1 MIKSISIDLYK
12 KFLGYLIKKGK
23 KKKSQ
28 NTLNKS
34 LFIISK
40 KHRIKPYLVFLKLF
54 LQLNTFIE
62 ARTIKR
68 RQRSLT
74 VPFFIKSNRQI
85 HMVLKWIVSSLILA
99 CNRIP
104 TTKKITL
111 SILSIL
117 KNNKSKALELKAS
130 NSNLALINR
139 SNMHFRW

>member
-1 MIKSISIDLYK
+1 M
-12 KFLGYLIKKGK
+12 FLR
-23 KKKSQ
+23 
-28 NTLNKS
+28 LNN
-34 LFIISK
+34 FI
-40 KHRIKPYLVFLKLF
+40 VA
-54 LQLNTFIE
+54 Q
-62 ARTIKR
+62 TIKR
-68 RQRSLT
+68 RQRSVT
-74 VPFFIKSNRQI
+74 APFFIKSDSQI
-85 HMVLKWIVSSLILA
+85 NIVLIYVISSLILA